1 LPGWGE
7 MRKMRCFL
15 LLVERSF
22 DTKDKKL
29 KGQADML
36 EEEKAE
42 YSQFWGIAILK
53 LLCSQR
59 IV

>member
-1 LPGWGE
+1 